1 MLYKIKRVLDPRG
14 NFGTD
19 KTVRKYKTEVTGER
33 SLEVNEI
40 KLATR
45 AARRFG
51 SVELSSLQVVNA
63 FTKDCSRGAVKEK
76 WIVENWSKHRESL
89 FKNFK

>member
-1 MLYKIKRVLDPRG
+1 MKRVLDPRG

-19 KTVRKYKTEVTGER
+19 KTVRKYKTEVTRER

-40 KLATR
+40 KLGTR
-45 AARRFG
+45 AARLG

-63 FTKDCSRGAVKEK
+63 FTKGCSYGGVKGK
-76 WIVENWSKHRESL
+76 WIVEN
-89 FKNFK
+89 